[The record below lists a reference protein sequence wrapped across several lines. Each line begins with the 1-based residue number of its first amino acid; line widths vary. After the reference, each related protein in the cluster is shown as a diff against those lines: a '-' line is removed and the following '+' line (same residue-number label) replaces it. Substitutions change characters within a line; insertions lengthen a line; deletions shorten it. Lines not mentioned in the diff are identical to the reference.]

1 MQKAVLVSKPIINV
15 KMVTKVSIRDNAK
28 SPLTYLPDL
37 DAFENGKEYEF
48 QPGVNII
55 VGENGCGKTTLMN
68 LIRDYLCVDYTE
80 CFRGE
85 YNCNINKLFRN
96 FHNEA
101 MLDGV
106 DVYADYTKNTFR
118 LSHAGEK
125 AQNEALKTFEEFGSF
140 IDQTNAS
147 TGEGVLVAIN
157 YLFNY
162 IFGKKVQLTF
172 DYGQFR
178 EVYPL
183 YVDYIESH
191 RVECADEW
199 TILMDEPDRN
209 LSLDNI
215 EQIKGILSFHKPH
228 TQMIAVVHN
237 PLLIYALSK
246 MEHIHF
252 IELTRDYVKKVKRQV
267 KKIVK

>member
-1 MQKAVLVSKPIINV
+1 
-15 KMVTKVSIRDNAK
+15 MVTKVSIRDNTQ
-28 SPLTYLPDL
+28 SPIHYIADL
-37 DAFENGKEYEF
+37 KAFKNGTEYNF
-48 QPGVNII
+48 TSGVNVI
-55 VGENGCGKTTLMN
+55 VGENGSGKTTLLE
-68 LIRDYLCVDYTE
+68 LIRKYLVVDFTE

-85 YNCNINKLFRN
+85 YNCNINALFWT
-96 FHNEA
+96 FEKKA

-125 AQNEALKTFEEFGSF
+125 AHDGALKTFEEFSSF
-140 IDQTNAS
+140 FDQNQSS

-157 YLFNY
+157 YLFGY
-162 IFGKKVQLTF
+162 IFGKKAKLTF
-172 DYGQFR
+172 DYNQFK

-183 YVDYIESH
+183 YVDYMEKH

-215 EQIKGILSFHKPH
+215 ERIKGILSFHKEH
-228 TQMIAVVHN
+228 TQIIAVVHN

-252 IELTRDYVKKVKRQV
+252 IELTRRYVEKVKKQVKR
-267 KKIVK
+267 IVE